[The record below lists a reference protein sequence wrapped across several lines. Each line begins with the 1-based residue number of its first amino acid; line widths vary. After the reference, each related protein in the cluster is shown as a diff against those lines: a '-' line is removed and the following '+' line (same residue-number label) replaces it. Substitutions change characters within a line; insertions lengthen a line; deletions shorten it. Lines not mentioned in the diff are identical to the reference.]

1 MSSLNV
7 NHVMLAG
14 NLTRDPVLRK
24 LPSGMMVAEFG
35 LAVDDK
41 YTAKDGTIVGQTCFV
56 DLVAWSKTA
65 ECAHTYL
72 HKGDGLMVEGNLAYD
87 AWENDKGEKRNRLR
101 VRIRRLHFVGNRR
114 KEEAAAEP
122 EPADGEAVAAGVAS
136 GQDAP
141 LPF

>member
-1 MSSLNV
+1 
-7 NHVMLAG
+7 
-14 NLTRDPVLRK
+14 
-24 LPSGMMVAEFG
+24 
-35 LAVDDK
+35 
-41 YTAKDGTIVGQTCFV
+41 
-56 DLVAWSKTA
+56 
-65 ECAHTYL
+65 
-72 HKGDGLMVEGNLAYD
+72 MVEGNLAYD